1 MRVFHGSGSIGN
13 WYSPNIARVS
23 SPLSDPMAYMELI
36 ASGYADSVWI
46 SFAVVKFS
54 ILTTVLPCFALVTTT

>member
-1 MRVFHGSGSIGN
+1 
-13 WYSPNIARVS
+13 
-23 SPLSDPMAYMELI
+23 MAYMELI